1 VTASLVFRDAAPGD
15 EYLVAEFVRALA
27 EFEKLAH
34 ECVATSE
41 DFRIALFGTPARCHA
56 MFAEQDGTP
65 IGFALWHYSFSTFS
79 GRPGLY
85 VEDVYVNPEQRGQG
99 IGRAI
104 FSELAR
110 RAVAEGCSHM
120 KWAVLDWNIKAVNFY
135 ASLGAKALDEWTGQR
150 LDGDALAALAA

>member
-15 EYLVAEFVRALA
+15 ESLVAEFVRALA

-41 DFRIALFGTPARCHA
+41 DFRIALFGMPARCHA
-56 MFAEQDGTP
+56 MFAEQDGRP

-79 GRPGLY
+79 GRSGLY

-104 FSELAR
+104 FRELAR

-135 ASLGAKALDEWTGQR
+135 ASLGARALDEWTGQR

>member
-15 EYLVAEFVRALA
+15 ESLVVEFVRALA

-34 ECVATSE
+34 ECVATCE

-104 FSELAR
+104 FRELAR
-110 RAVAEGCSHM
+110 RAVAEGCSYM
-120 KWAVLDWNIKAVNFY
+120 KWAVLDWNVKAVNFY